1 MYEQLKKPIKD
12 FLIGRNCK
20 ELRVEGWLYSSYDG
34 CDDREIDME
43 LIDKDGNEVEKGKN
57 FWGDSGDD
65 LADVISDAI
74 FDTDSPS
81 ANDDDAYY
89 NAINLTLNAE
99 LIGNELDLD
108 VSRDNNFSDH
118 DFEGNSIEEEIFIPK
133 QFQGIFV
140 NTKDSVEIGYYSG
153 SGDSGDY
160 DIQDSGIPLKD
171 DFMKNVKKQYPNI
184 EGSEE
189 FEKMFVKFNDWLTA
203 ETQEFVE
210 RLGNEHGATNYNDEG
225 CFGTVYAKF
234 GERYLTMDTSVN
246 MGFVNSDDKGTVR
259 EII

>member
-43 LIDKDGNEVEKGKN
+43 LIDKYGNTVEKGR
-57 FWGDSGDD
+57 GGLAGSDD

-133 QFQGIFV
+133 QFQGILV

-184 EGSEE
+184 ESEQE
-189 FEKMFVKFNDWLTA
+189 FEKIFVKFNDWLTV

-210 RLGNEHGATNYNDEG
+210 RLGTVHSATNYNDEG

-234 GERYLTMDTSVN
+234 GERYLTMDTSVS

>member
-43 LIDKDGNEVEKGKN
+43 LIDKDGNTVEKGNN

-89 NAINLTLNAE
+89 NAINL
-99 LIGNELDLD
+99 
-108 VSRDNNFSDH
+108 
-118 DFEGNSIEEEIFIPK
+118 GNSLPDLFK
-133 QFQGIFV
+133 
-140 NTKDSVEIGYYSG
+140 NL
-153 SGDSGDY
+153 
-160 DIQDSGIPLKD
+160 IQHT
-171 DFMKNVKKQYPNI
+171 DF
-184 EGSEE
+184 
-189 FEKMFVKFNDWLTA
+189 KF
-203 ETQEFVE
+203 
-210 RLGNEHGATNYNDEG
+210 
-225 CFGTVYAKF
+225 
-234 GERYLTMDTSVN
+234 
-246 MGFVNSDDKGTVR
+246 
-259 EII
+259 